1 MKLINN
7 ICTWLFV
14 ILVAFAPA
22 AFAQETDP
30 IVLAVQSAADSFED
44 KFLIVLGAIAA
55 ATLLMA
61 GAVMTFKWAK
71 ATFFS

>member
-1 MKLINN
+1 MKLLNTIS
-7 ICTWLFV
+7 TWLFV
-14 ILVAFAPA
+14 SLMFMAPA

-30 IVLAVQSAADSFED
+30 IVAAVTTAADSFQD
-44 KFLIVLGAIAA
+44 KFLLVLGAIAA